1 MADKPKTVRANQA
14 AAVRHPEH
22 GGFVTPNPSD
32 TYPAD
37 DPLVRAYPWLF
48 SSEEELASRPDE
60 TLRESAPIEQATR
73 APGERRT
80 TRRGR

>member
-1 MADKPKTVRANQA
+1 VDVRPTQA
-14 AAVRHPEH
+14 VAVRHPEH
-22 GGFVTPNPSD
+22 GGYVVPSPAQ

-48 SSEEELASRPDE
+48 DAEASAGQPA
-60 TLRESAPIEQATR
+60 LRESAPIEQATR

-80 TRRGR
+80 TRRTR